1 MLSFSRMDQFLCQ
14 RKDRRHRC
22 TDGHTTAET
31 TNGQVKRAGPQ
42 SNNGGIIALVHVD
55 ILGSSPTRIPV
66 TTRATSL
73 GSGILMNL
81 HLPVLEIPY
90 CDEREKITESKKCL
104 TWGKRTEGIV
114 IL

>member
-42 SNNGGIIALVHVD
+42 SNNGGIVALVHVD
-55 ILGSSPTRIPV
+55 ILGSSPTRIP
-66 TTRATSL
+66 L

-90 CDEREKITESKKCL
+90 CDERKKITERKKCL